1 MIKSY
6 VDITHN
12 FDFAIA
18 SVGLL
23 EKEFNYFMT
32 TKAVTV
38 NGHRLARYIDGSSG
52 PRPESYREDVEIG
65 KSFET
70 EEERESF
77 YAECKAAGESGMDF
91 SSRWFINKEGGNFG
105 TLRDLKTRSII
116 PVELN
121 TFLYSSAKIIAEFYG
136 YAKNDIKRREFEGK
150 AKELF
155 VAINEVLW
163 DEESG
168 IWLDFDL
175 INNKLR
181 PYFTPTNFAPL
192 WKNCF
197 NESRREIIT
206 EKVLAY
212 IDKLKLDDFP
222 GGVPNSLYNTGEQ
235 WDW

>member
-6 VDITHN
+6 VDITHD

-91 SSRWFINKEGGNFG
+91 SSRWFINKEGGNNG
-105 TLRDLKTRSII
+105 TLRDLKTRSVI

-136 YAKNDIKRREFEGK
+136 YAKNDIKRSEFQNK
-150 AKELF
+150 AQELF

-168 IWLDFDL
+168 IWLDYDF

-181 PYFTPTNFAPL
+181 PYFPPTNFAPL
-192 WKNCF
+192 
-197 NESRREIIT
+197 
-206 EKVLAY
+206 
-212 IDKLKLDDFP
+212 
-222 GGVPNSLYNTGEQ
+222 
-235 WDW
+235 